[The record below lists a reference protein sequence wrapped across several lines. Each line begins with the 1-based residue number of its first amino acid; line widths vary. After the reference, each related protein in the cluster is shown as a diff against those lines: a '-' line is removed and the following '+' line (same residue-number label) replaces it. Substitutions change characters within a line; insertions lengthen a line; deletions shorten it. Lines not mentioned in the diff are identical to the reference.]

1 MLLDLYYPKLPL
13 FYDTFPSSTK
23 LYGISREEIG
33 TKIIDHVGIYM
44 EFELYAD
51 TIEINMS
58 NLEIGLKGPRRN
70 ERKISFSL
78 FGVLKE
84 DNETGLYYFI

>member
-1 MLLDLYYPKLPL
+1 
-13 FYDTFPSSTK
+13 
-23 LYGISREEIG
+23 
-33 TKIIDHVGIYM
+33 M